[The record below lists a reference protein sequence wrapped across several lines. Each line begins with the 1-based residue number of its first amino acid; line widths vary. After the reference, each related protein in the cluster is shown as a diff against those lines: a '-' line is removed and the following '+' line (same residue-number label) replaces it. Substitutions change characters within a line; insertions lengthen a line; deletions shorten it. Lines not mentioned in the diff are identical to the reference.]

1 MCEVC
6 GAEERS
12 YHSRTTRS
20 GTFSRHHTDRPQY
33 CTGEEDV
40 TFRFSTGTHRH
51 IKPEPEPELEPEL
64 EPGRLPILRTSV
76 LLFAGDDPE
85 HPFDI
90 IDGVYTD
97 LDARR

>member
-20 GTFSRHHTDRPQY
+20 KTFSRHLIDRPQCY
-33 CTGEEDV
+33 TGEEDV
-40 TFRFSTGTHRH
+40 TFRFRTGTHRH
-51 IKPEPEPELEPEL
+51 IKPEPEL

-85 HPFDI
+85 HPFDV
-90 IDGVYTD
+90 IDGLYAD